1 VHDPPKRS
9 KAHRPH
15 NAREHK
21 PNHRREEATLN
32 QLAKPWDHE
41 AENRCHDICETAPT
55 DCALRHAASK
65 FERLVAPLLNPLE
78 NIA

>member
-1 VHDPPKRS
+1 
-9 KAHRPH
+9 
-15 NAREHK
+15 
-21 PNHRREEATLN
+21 LN